1 VNGALV
7 GGVLLPLVL
16 SVVLTLWPWLDRSPG
31 TAAGAAFPR
40 ARRTQ
45 NAVFLA
51 VVLAITA
58 LTVVGLLRGPSWGL
72 WWPWDPWPSMP
83 TRF

>member
-7 GGVLLPLVL
+7 GGVVLPLVL
-16 SVVLTLWPWLDRSPG
+16 AVVLTLWPWLDRSPAA
-31 TAAGAAFPR
+31 TAGVTFPR
-40 ARRTQ
+40 ERRIQ

-51 VVLAITA
+51 IALAITA
-58 LTVVGLLRGPSWGL
+58 LTVVGMLRGPSWGL
-72 WWPWDPWPSMP
+72 WWPWDSWPSMP